1 MEKDQIL
8 TEDIQ
13 AFIKDDENFTADL
26 EQSMDIEVKL
36 KMKLIP

>member
-26 EQSMDIEVKL
+26 DSQWI
-36 KMKLIP
+36 